1 MFTYFGFFAPL
12 SVGQSVAMDVLRSY
26 DAPATSQSVRS
37 IQPSQPAQSIGQKLA
52 ASARKR
58 HPKYHQSEGDIRAL
72 DEVPKREARGISDKK
87 INSGS

>member
-1 MFTYFGFFAPL
+1 MFTYFGVFTPL
-12 SVGQSVAMDVLRSY
+12 SVGRSVAMDVLRSY
-26 DAPATSQSVRS
+26 DTAAAHQPARS

-58 HPKYHQSEGDIRAL
+58 RPKDHQSEGDIRAL
-72 DEVPKREARGISDKK
+72 DEVPKERPPGISDKK

>member
-1 MFTYFGFFAPL
+1 MFIYFGVFAPL
-12 SVGQSVAMDVLRSY
+12 SVGRSVAMDVLRSY

-52 ASARKR
+52 ASARKGR
-58 HPKYHQSEGDIRAL
+58 PKDHQSEGDIRAL
-72 DEVPKREARGISDKK
+72 DEVPKREAPGISDKK